1 METQSEAQIL
11 KRNDPQYV
19 FSFVT
24 RELNLINDG
33 NKETKKESV
42 LALYDFIVIA
52 QPALKPELIQELLI
66 TNNAKLIKFSFF
78 DSIDKVREFS
88 LKTLI
93 YMYSYCTNIVKFFP
107 FIFSTLVDKLDCNDL
122 EGYGNLPEDFR
133 PTPSQN
139 PHVIIKTTESI
150 EEIRNLYV
158 KLMETL
164 TINENA
170 LIDDYRLFV
179 QDIVNITR
187 TLCMDPCV
195 MVAVSACEYVG
206 CLATHFG
213 KDLLYYFN
221 SILSRGL
228 LYALSHKQAKMR
240 LAALNAIDKLMYC
253 SPFKKNVEIME
264 QLMGFRDPNVVPIK
278 DFYEP
283 STKFNYYAYL
293 SSDSNM
299 VVLKRFYE
307 VISSWMMD
315 TEDKSENEPRLIPYI
330 LSGLFDKNEEIDVF
344 VYDRFN
350 MIGQLY
356 EKENEKELRDT
367 KQFGIEAPW
376 CRWSLPP
383 DTITYP
389 FPLGK
394 RPSLGC
400 RKIVNKYIRRYI
412 KNLTS
417 EFEGVDE
424 NIKLKV
430 ANLVMFSIIYTE
442 EGIVEYLAAILLC
455 YEREYIKVSNNAIDV
470 LAINARES
478 SRDIFNVMIKT
489 MKLLGRFCDYES
501 LTKLLYQTVKGDL
514 NGNYPDIQR
523 GALIALKYVFIGH
536 IESSIDGLGMFK
548 GHLKE
553 LFGVLG
559 DDEKISDFLDS
570 RASFDLISF
579 YTDII
584 EAIAKIG
591 DRLSKEN
598 IEEFILCNEVIFMN
612 IVHALGANEF
622 ITSMKVFKYID
633 ISLNSINTNIE
644 KITKGTIKSFFSSR
658 TFDTLKTIDTYL
670 TSNFVSMQNKYY
682 KILYLFMKSKLFFV
696 DIENEEM
703 IKLLLN
709 VFVKI
714 FNSDENFSVHSNA
727 LSTLLSFLQ
736 EEKISYKQSDK
747 KSFVENGELFF
758 DCIDDCVNVLSS
770 AIKPYTK
777 IDGEEFKFKF
787 IDLLKD
793 KSELEKKKQKS
804 PKTLK
809 TELRKNVL
817 IFIKNILNKSEMMN
831 ISKNIDD
838 KGKQKIFDSFLSIF
852 NDADTLKYFYEEAES
867 NRVMFSS
874 IYYQFLVKYFVIYK
888 KDIERL
894 KKIAV
899 NFEKYFDEEV
909 YDQSV
914 DIRQMSFTLL
924 NLIISI
930 IPKSAFYEPMKMLFS
945 LKDGDDPK
953 QYNFEALK
961 AMSYKEQDEK
971 NVEAYFGNFK
981 LIMTSIVNA
990 YLNEKMAFGSLCDN
1004 SMKLIIERFP
1014 VYIFNELIK
1023 AQKKGQIARIEFFN
1037 TMLTKHLK

>member
-315 TEDKSENEPRLIPYI
+315 TEDRSENEPRLIPYI
-330 LSGLFDKNEEIDVF
+330 LSGYLIKMKKLMFLF
-344 VYDRFN
+344 
-350 MIGQLY
+350 MI
-356 EKENEKELRDT
+356 
-367 KQFGIEAPW
+367 
-376 CRWSLPP
+376 
-383 DTITYP
+383 
-389 FPLGK
+389 
-394 RPSLGC
+394 
-400 RKIVNKYIRRYI
+400 
-412 KNLTS
+412 
-417 EFEGVDE
+417 
-424 NIKLKV
+424 
-430 ANLVMFSIIYTE
+430 
-442 EGIVEYLAAILLC
+442 
-455 YEREYIKVSNNAIDV
+455 
-470 LAINARES
+470 
-478 SRDIFNVMIKT
+478 
-489 MKLLGRFCDYES
+489 
-501 LTKLLYQTVKGDL
+501 
-514 NGNYPDIQR
+514 
-523 GALIALKYVFIGH
+523 
-536 IESSIDGLGMFK
+536 
-548 GHLKE
+548 
-553 LFGVLG
+553 
-559 DDEKISDFLDS
+559 
-570 RASFDLISF
+570 DLI
-579 YTDII
+579 
-584 EAIAKIG
+584 
-591 DRLSKEN
+591 
-598 IEEFILCNEVIFMN
+598 
-612 IVHALGANEF
+612 
-622 ITSMKVFKYID
+622 
-633 ISLNSINTNIE
+633 
-644 KITKGTIKSFFSSR
+644 
-658 TFDTLKTIDTYL
+658 
-670 TSNFVSMQNKYY
+670 
-682 KILYLFMKSKLFFV
+682 
-696 DIENEEM
+696 
-703 IKLLLN
+703 
-709 VFVKI
+709 
-714 FNSDENFSVHSNA
+714 
-727 LSTLLSFLQ
+727 
-736 EEKISYKQSDK
+736 
-747 KSFVENGELFF
+747 
-758 DCIDDCVNVLSS
+758 
-770 AIKPYTK
+770 
-777 IDGEEFKFKF
+777 
-787 IDLLKD
+787 
-793 KSELEKKKQKS
+793 
-804 PKTLK
+804 
-809 TELRKNVL
+809 
-817 IFIKNILNKSEMMN
+817 
-831 ISKNIDD
+831 
-838 KGKQKIFDSFLSIF
+838 
-852 NDADTLKYFYEEAES
+852 
-867 NRVMFSS
+867 
-874 IYYQFLVKYFVIYK
+874 
-888 KDIERL
+888 
-894 KKIAV
+894 
-899 NFEKYFDEEV
+899 
-909 YDQSV
+909 
-914 DIRQMSFTLL
+914 
-924 NLIISI
+924 
-930 IPKSAFYEPMKMLFS
+930 
-945 LKDGDDPK
+945 
-953 QYNFEALK
+953 
-961 AMSYKEQDEK
+961 
-971 NVEAYFGNFK
+971 
-981 LIMTSIVNA
+981 
-990 YLNEKMAFGSLCDN
+990 
-1004 SMKLIIERFP
+1004 
-1014 VYIFNELIK
+1014 
-1023 AQKKGQIARIEFFN
+1023 
-1037 TMLTKHLK
+1037 